1 MVLLLQPTY
10 PQPTHRAW
18 VVLSGLVCV
27 CGCTLPG
34 MRSLCAAWLRAASQ
48 VLQNGCVF
56 AVAQLWACRGV
67 GRSGVQQ
74 PLHGDVNVA
83 LLEV

>member
-1 MVLLLQPTY
+1 
-10 PQPTHRAW
+10 
-18 VVLSGLVCV
+18 
-27 CGCTLPG
+27 

-56 AVAQLWACRGV
+56 AVAQLWVCRGV

-74 PLHGDVNVA
+74 PLHGDVSVA

>member
-1 MVLLLQPTY
+1 MQLKCSFSSGQRSLGLK
-10 PQPTHRAW
+10 HRMLRA
-18 VVLSGLVCV
+18 VAVQEPHSV
-27 CGCTLPG
+27 LPG
-34 MRSLCAAWLRAASQ
+34 Q
-48 VLQNGCVF
+48 VLQNGFVF

-74 PLHGDVNVA
+74 PLHGDVSVA